1 MDKKQ
6 LDKIA
11 VMAGSMF
18 FVNGGLLLLS
28 PGRFATIRKANWT
41 PRRADAGLDWL
52 ARNDE
57 KSRPIGLVLTTLGFG
72 LLMFGLFREPRA
84 D

>member
-1 MDKKQ
+1 MNKQQ

-11 VMAGSMF
+11 VTAGSMF

-28 PGRFATIRKANWT
+28 PGRFATIRKARWT
-41 PRRADAGLDWL
+41 PRRVDAGLDWL
-52 ARNDE
+52 ARHDE
-57 KSRPIGLVLTTLGFG
+57 KSRPMGLVLTTLGFA
-72 LLMFGLFREPRA
+72 LLMVGLFREPRA